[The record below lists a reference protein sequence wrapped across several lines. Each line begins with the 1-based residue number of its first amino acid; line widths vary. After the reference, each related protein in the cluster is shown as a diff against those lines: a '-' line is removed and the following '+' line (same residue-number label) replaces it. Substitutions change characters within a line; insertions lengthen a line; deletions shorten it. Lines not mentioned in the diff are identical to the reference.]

1 MKKITRFKNPHRR
14 MQQSQVIDKGLPASG
29 SVFFIVFIAN
39 PHTISNGQVGGGD
52 SGAQFGQTLTS
63 LEHVGIAE
71 KQDQFLKPTRAKN
84 TIFANRNNLSLSPQL
99 SLNSK
104 FKKEDLFPTSLAFF

>member
-14 MQQSQVIDKGLPASG
+14 MQQSQVIHKGLPASG

-52 SGAQFGQTLTS
+52 SGAVWTDTD
-63 LEHVGIAE
+63 VIR
-71 KQDQFLKPTRAKN
+71 TRGDSRKARSVCEAYK
-84 TIFANRNNLSLSPQL
+84 S
-99 SLNSK
+99 
-104 FKKEDLFPTSLAFF
+104 